1 MDLLGILVG
10 LIGLY
15 LLGKLLLGS
24 IAAGMEQ
31 AGRRLEE
38 GQGGGAG
45 NPSPQRREPGA
56 PLRSSLLVVG
66 GILALGFAGHRLFG
80 FWSSGADEEPPGA
93 VAASEGRS
101 EPALPELATPE
112 EMERFVADSER
123 VTAASVQRAQ
133 VAAAKA
139 RQQQVLYLGRKV
151 EEAVAAWEQEM
162 DLWDLEV
169 AGLMTDEEG
178 KALATQEAF
187 VRRYRA
193 IVAEERPDRV
203 EARASAH

>member
-1 MDLLGILVG
+1 MSRGIGAVTASG
-10 LIGLY
+10 TTSSPY
-15 LLGKLLLGS
+15 AGS
-24 IAAGMEQ
+24 IAAGMDQ

-45 NPSPQRREPGA
+45 SPSPQRREPGA

-80 FWSSGADEEPPGA
+80 FGSFGSAEEEPRGA
-93 VAASEGRS
+93 VAAAEERS

-133 VAAAKA
+133 VAVAKA
-139 RQQQVLYLGRKV
+139 RQQ
-151 EEAVAAWEQEM
+151 AA
-162 DLWDLEV
+162 
-169 AGLMTDEEG
+169 
-178 KALATQEAF
+178 
-187 VRRYRA
+187 
-193 IVAEERPDRV
+193 
-203 EARASAH
+203 